1 MIDTLGQVEVERVLR
16 SVADEEVLP
25 RFRHLS
31 RAQISEKSPG
41 EIVTVADRA
50 AEAALGAALTAIVP
64 GSVVVGE
71 ESVSTD
77 PDVLHALAGADPVW
91 IIDPIDGTEAY
102 VNGNPRFTMLVALAD
117 RGRLV
122 ASWTFGP
129 ALGVLATATDGGGAF
144 IDGVRA
150 RVRPAGPGLRD
161 LDVVTPQP
169 RWWTERTR
177 TQIND
182 LCRSGIA
189 LSFFDTAGLEYLR
202 LAAGRRAAMLVT
214 WEHVWDHAAGL
225 LLNAEAGGV
234 DAAADGRSFD
244 LTGTN
249 ALPVV
254 VASSREV
261 AAEIHGALRP
271 NGAGS

>member
-1 MIDTLGQVEVERVLR
+1 MIDTKGQLEVERVLR

-122 ASWTFGP
+122 ASWTYGP

-144 IDGVRA
+144 INGVRA

-169 RWWTERTR
+169 RWWTDRTR

-189 LSFFDTAGLEYLR
+189 LSFFDTSGLEYLR
-202 LAAGRRAAMLVT
+202 LAAGRRTAMVVT

-234 DAAADGRSFD
+234 DAAVDGRSFD

-249 ALPVV
+249 ALPLVI
-254 VASSREV
+254 APSREV
-261 AAEIHGALRP
+261 AGEIHGALRP